1 MLEIGHLTVRYGGH
15 RALDDVALR
24 VDDGEAVVILGSNGA
39 GKTTLLNAIGGLLEP
54 ANGATIR
61 FKDQELVGSPAHAV
75 VESGIAMVPEGR
87 RLFGPLSV
95 ADNLRLGGFPR
106 RARGSEAKTL
116 DWVFELFPRL
126 AERRTQRANT
136 MSGGEQQMLAIGR
149 ALMTRPE
156 LLLLDEPSIGL
167 SPLLT
172 ADLFATLEK
181 LHDAG
186 VALLLVEQNARRG
199 LDLAD
204 RAYILENG
212 EIVIEGAAASLVND
226 ERVTASY
233 LGA

>member
-1 MLEIGHLTVRYGGH
+1 MLEVSHLTVRYGGH
-15 RALDDVALR
+15 RAIADVALR
-24 VDDGEAVVILGSNGA
+24 VDEGEAIVILGSNGA
-39 GKTTLLNAIGGLLEP
+39 GKTTLLNAIGGLLTP
-54 ANGATIR
+54 VKGAQIT
-61 FKDQELVGSPAHAV
+61 FKGESLAYRPAHAI

-95 ADNLRLGGFPR
+95 ADNLRLGGFPK
-106 RARGSEAKTL
+106 RARGAERETL

-126 AERRTQRANT
+126 AERRSQRANT

-172 ADLFATLEK
+172 AELFGNLEK
-181 LHDAG
+181 LHAAG
-186 VALLLVEQNARRG
+186 VALLIVEQNARRG
-199 LDLAD
+199 LELAD

-212 EIVIEGAAASLVND
+212 AIVIEGKASELVND
-226 ERVTASY
+226 ARVAASY